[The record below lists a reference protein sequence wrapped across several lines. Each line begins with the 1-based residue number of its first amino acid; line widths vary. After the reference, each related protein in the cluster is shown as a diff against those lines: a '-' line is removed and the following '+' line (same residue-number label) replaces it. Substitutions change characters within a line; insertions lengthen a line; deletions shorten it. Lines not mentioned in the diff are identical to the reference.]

1 MKKNIIIYFP
11 SFERGGVIAN
21 LINFVN
27 YLTSLNYDI
36 YLISQSPK
44 MDLFKNKKKIK
55 IFEIPK
61 YKFPFIS
68 TRIVTSFL
76 SIIEILKIFFQTKRS
91 DTLLFSFQSS
101 ILPII
106 VSKIFFRK
114 VIIRNSE
121 DSLDATRYADEY
133 FLAVIV
139 LFLKFIIYNFAD
151 GIITN
156 SIKSKN
162 SLEKILIRKKL
173 VKLIYNPYLKKILKI
188 KKNKKENIIL
198 SIGRLSKQ
206 KDFETLIKGFYIFQK
221 FYRNYKLVIIGHGNY
236 LKKLKKLTLELK
248 LNKKVI
254 FKGWISKTD
263 KYFLNSKIF
272 VLSSLYEGLPNVLID
287 AVNFEIPVIST
298 KCGGAE
304 DILTVQNGFFFKM
317 KNSQDLGQKL
327 REVIKN
333 YKLHQKKI
341 INSKKKIDRFKAS
354 SQSKMYLDYCCKFI

>member
-133 FLAVIV
+133 FLAVI
-139 LFLKFIIYNFAD
+139 D
-151 GIITN
+151 
-156 SIKSKN
+156 
-162 SLEKILIRKKL
+162 
-173 VKLIYNPYLKKILKI
+173 
-188 KKNKKENIIL
+188 NK
-198 SIGRLSKQ
+198 
-206 KDFETLIKGFYIFQK
+206 
-221 FYRNYKLVIIGHGNY
+221 
-236 LKKLKKLTLELK
+236 
-248 LNKKVI
+248 
-254 FKGWISKTD
+254 
-263 KYFLNSKIF
+263 
-272 VLSSLYEGLPNVLID
+272 
-287 AVNFEIPVIST
+287 
-298 KCGGAE
+298 
-304 DILTVQNGFFFKM
+304 
-317 KNSQDLGQKL
+317 
-327 REVIKN
+327 
-333 YKLHQKKI
+333 
-341 INSKKKIDRFKAS
+341 
-354 SQSKMYLDYCCKFI
+354 